1 MSPEVMA
8 SSPAIMRK
16 VVVFP
21 QPEGPTK
28 TTNSLSWI
36 CRSTSFT
43 TWVRSNFLLSLRT
56 MTSAMTLSFDRAGEA
71 GNIVFDK
78 ERIDDRHRGRAQ
90 QRAPQQR
97 PPKRAAPPARRR
109 GAAHGHGLLV
119 RRGQEDE
126 GVDEFV
132 P

>member
-1 MSPEVMA
+1 MAMSRSIGGTSLTIVSSIRMSPEVMA
-8 SSPAIMRK
+8 SRPAIMRK
-16 VVVFP
+16 VVVLP

-56 MTSAMTLSFDRAGEA
+56 MTSAMTLSFDLAGEA

-78 ERIDDRHRGRAQ
+78 ERIDDGHRDLAQ
-90 QRAPQQR
+90 HGASHNR
-97 PPKRAAPPARRR
+97 PP
-109 GAAHGHGLLV
+109 
-119 RRGQEDE
+119 QED
-126 GVDEFV
+126 VA
-132 P
+132 